1 MLSKSVFFVFLFLLS
16 YLATF
21 CQTENTDLIEQL
33 VESMADDL
41 TEDYDYMELTE
52 RWNYYLKHP
61 IDLNKT
67 SNEELSELRFLS
79 PLQVAAIIN
88 HRKLAGPYLTVY
100 ELQAVDGL
108 DVETVRLLLPFVRVE
123 PSSNWNMP
131 AKEFLS
137 SGRHDLMFRYGR
149 ILEKQNGYAIKDL
162 NRSRYLGSADRLF
175 GRYRYTVPQKLQLSL
190 NMKKDAGEQFFN
202 GAQRLG
208 FDFYSGS
215 LYLQSVKRWKH
226 VVIGDY
232 SLQFGQGLALWT
244 GVSFGKG
251 ALVQHVARQG
261 IGLRPYTSANEFSF
275 FRGISATYSV
285 KKWSITPFISYK
297 RLSATFVD
305 SLAGKANYSAII
317 ENGLHRTPN
326 EVSNRH
332 NLKQLLFGTNV
343 QYQRN
348 SLTIGGNVF
357 YTKLSG
363 IIRPRTLLYNQYA
376 FAGNDLSNASI
387 YYHTYIHN
395 MYLFGEVAHS
405 FGSGLAYTN
414 GIISSLS
421 HDLSLVLQY
430 RDYQK
435 NYHAFYN
442 QGLSEGSRAVN
453 EKGFYTG
460 LIFQPN
466 KKVLW
471 VAYADAFKFPWIRYR
486 VDAPS
491 DGQDLFTQLTLTPNK
506 KLRYLLR
513 YRFRNKAENGDSI
526 HPTAVLDRVQRQQ
539 IRAEAQYQVSSTI
552 VFRNRFEYGFYKK
565 AAHAEKGYL
574 FYQDVIYKPQGMFSG
589 NARIALFKTDGYNS
603 RIYAFE
609 NDVLYASSFPFY
621 SNKGI
626 RYYLN
631 LRCRIKRGMDFWC
644 RYAASHYPTLQ
655 ELGSGLDKIE
665 GNRKS
670 EIKMQLRFQF

>member
-1 MLSKSVFFVFLFLLS
+1 
-16 YLATF
+16 
-21 CQTENTDLIEQL
+21 
-33 VESMADDL
+33 
-41 TEDYDYMELTE
+41 
-52 RWNYYLKHP
+52 
-61 IDLNKT
+61 
-67 SNEELSELRFLS
+67 
-79 PLQVAAIIN
+79 
-88 HRKLAGPYLTVY
+88 
-100 ELQAVDGL
+100 
-108 DVETVRLLLPFVRVE
+108 
-123 PSSNWNMP
+123 
-131 AKEFLS
+131 
-137 SGRHDLMFRYGR
+137 
-149 ILEKQNGYAIKDL
+149 
-162 NRSRYLGSADRLF
+162 
-175 GRYRYTVPQKLQLSL
+175 
-190 NMKKDAGEQFFN
+190 
-202 GAQRLG
+202 
-208 FDFYSGS
+208 
-215 LYLQSVKRWKH
+215 
-226 VVIGDY
+226 
-232 SLQFGQGLALWT
+232 
-244 GVSFGKG
+244 
-251 ALVQHVARQG
+251 
-261 IGLRPYTSANEFSF
+261 
-275 FRGISATYSV
+275 
-285 KKWSITPFISYK
+285 
-297 RLSATFVD
+297 
-305 SLAGKANYSAII
+305 ANYSAII

-526 HPTAVLDRVQRQQ
+526 HPTAVLDRVRRQQ

-574 FYQDVIYKPQGMFSG
+574 VYQDVIYKPQGMFSG

-609 NDVLYASSFPFY
+609 NDVLYASS
-621 SNKGI
+621 
-626 RYYLN
+626 
-631 LRCRIKRGMDFWC
+631 
-644 RYAASHYPTLQ
+644 
-655 ELGSGLDKIE
+655 
-665 GNRKS
+665 
-670 EIKMQLRFQF
+670 